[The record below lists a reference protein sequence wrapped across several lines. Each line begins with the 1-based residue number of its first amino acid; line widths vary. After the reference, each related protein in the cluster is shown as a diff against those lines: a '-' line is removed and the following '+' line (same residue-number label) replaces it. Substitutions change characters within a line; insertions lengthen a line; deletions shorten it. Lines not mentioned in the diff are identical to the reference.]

1 MSTNKLKPEQI
12 KAFKEKEAEV
22 FKADEDGLFDTV
34 QIEWFADEVF
44 SAGDKEWGL
53 EILQKMEVFAKSYC
67 DLVGTMERL
76 LKLNENDRLL
86 ALIKKAE
93 PMIKEDDYEVSKNI
107 FRSSYSSGDY
117 LILANI
123 LLSIDKNR
131 AVELYKKAEEKAVS
145 FMDFISIAR
154 NLIERRAT
162 SSDGVSCFMKIDVY
176 EGSNHLADKEN
187 ALRIIHLKCIPLTD
201 DKDHSSR
208 LGDSAQIVGTL
219 RDLGE
224 ILEENGKINFND
236 SIKILANYRKKNNL

>member
-1 MSTNKLKPEQI
+1 
-12 KAFKEKEAEV
+12 
-22 FKADEDGLFDTV
+22 
-34 QIEWFADEVF
+34 
-44 SAGDKEWGL
+44 
-53 EILQKMEVFAKSYC
+53 MEVFAKQYY

-93 PMIKEDDYEVSKNI
+93 PMIETEDYGVSGK
-107 FRSSYSSGDY
+107 Y
-117 LILANI
+117 LSLANI

-145 FMDFISIAR
+145 FMHFIEIAR

-187 ALRIIHLKCIPLTD
+187 ALRIIHLKCIPLID

>member
-1 MSTNKLKPEQI
+1 LSTNKLKPEQI

-22 FKADEDGLFDTV
+22 FKAAEKEFEEDGFIINSP
-34 QIEWFADEVF
+34 IEWFADEVF

-53 EILQKMEVFAKSYC
+53 EILQKMEVFAKSYY

-93 PMIKEDDYEVSKNI
+93 PMIETSDYGI
-107 FRSSYSSGDY
+107 SGYY
-117 LILANI
+117 LSLANI

-187 ALRIIHLKCIPLTD
+187 ALRIIHLKCIPLID

>member
-44 SAGDKEWGL
+44 TAGDKEWGL

-93 PMIKEDDYEVSKNI
+93 PMIETSDYGI
-107 FRSSYSSGDY
+107 SGYY
-117 LILANI
+117 LSLANI

-187 ALRIIHLKCIPLTD
+187 ALRIIHLKCIPLID

-236 SIKILANYRKKNNL
+236 SIKILANYRKKNSFN

>member
-44 SAGDKEWGL
+44 TAGDKEWGL
-53 EILQKMEVFAKSYC
+53 EILQKIEGLAENFY
-67 DLVGTMERL
+67 DLEGTMERL

-86 ALIKKAE
+86 ALVKKAE
-93 PMIKEDDYEVSKNI
+93 PMIETEDYGVSGK
-107 FRSSYSSGDY
+107 Y
-117 LILANI
+117 LSLANI

-187 ALRIIHLKCIPLTD
+187 ALRIIHLKCIPLID

>member
-22 FKADEDGLFDTV
+22 FKAAEKEFEEDGFIINSP
-34 QIEWFADEVF
+34 IEWFADEVF

-53 EILQKMEVFAKSYC
+53 EILQKMEVFAKSYY

-93 PMIKEDDYEVSKNI
+93 PMIETSDYGI
-107 FRSSYSSGDY
+107 SGYY
-117 LILANI
+117 LSLANI

-187 ALRIIHLKCIPLTD
+187 ALRIIHLKCIPLID

>member
-93 PMIKEDDYEVSKNI
+93 PMIETSDYGI
-107 FRSSYSSGDY
+107 SGYY
-117 LILANI
+117 LSLANI

-187 ALRIIHLKCIPLTD
+187 ALRIIHLKCIPLID

>member
-22 FKADEDGLFDTV
+22 FKAAEKEFEEDGFIINSP
-34 QIEWFADEVF
+34 IEWFADEVF

-53 EILQKMEVFAKSYC
+53 EILQKMEVFAKSYY

-93 PMIKEDDYEVSKNI
+93 PMIETSDYGI
-107 FRSSYSSGDY
+107 SGYY
-117 LILANI
+117 LSLANI

-187 ALRIIHLKCIPLTD
+187 ALRIIHLKCIPLID

-236 SIKILANYRKKNNL
+236 SIKILADYRKKNNL